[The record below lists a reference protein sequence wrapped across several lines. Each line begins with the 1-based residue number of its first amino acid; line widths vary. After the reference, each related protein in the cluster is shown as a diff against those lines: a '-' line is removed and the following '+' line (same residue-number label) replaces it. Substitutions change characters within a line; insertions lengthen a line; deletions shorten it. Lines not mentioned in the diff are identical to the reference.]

1 MTSARFGLP
10 TLVGLV
16 IANMIGAGVF
26 TTAGFAFADLGTP
39 DRVMLAWLIGG
50 VVACCGAASY
60 GALVQ
65 RMTESGGEYLF
76 LSRAIH
82 PAAGFVAGWVSLI
95 AGFTGAIAFAATA
108 LEAYALPAEIRPVW
122 MPQDALALVVVIIAG
137 AAHAR
142 SVSLGARGQNL
153 LVMIKL
159 ALIAGLVLYAVLA
172 MAPGSLASFP
182 VDAAPPNVPRAL
194 LIGTL
199 GVTLIYLALNAIFVY
214 GAPAGVI
221 AGRED
226 VAARAFTAIGGDV
239 LGAAVRVAIVLALA
253 TSVSSMIMAGPRVYA
268 RMAADGVLPRVFRL
282 HDDSPACAVALQVAL
297 AMIAIVGTRL
307 QELLSY
313 LGFTL
318 SVSAALTVASLFVL
332 RRREGP
338 AAVPVPGY
346 PWVPGLF
353 VAATLVFAALAAV
366 RQPAAPLAGLA
377 TIALGVMAW
386 LIIARRHRR

>member
-137 AAHAR
+137 ATHAR

-159 ALIAGLVLYAVLA
+159 ALIAG
-172 MAPGSLASFP
+172 
-182 VDAAPPNVPRAL
+182 PRAL
-194 LIGTL
+194 RRAG
-199 GVTLIYLALNAIFVY
+199 N
-214 GAPAGVI
+214 GARKPCV
-221 AGRED
+221 
-226 VAARAFTAIGGDV
+226 V
-239 LGAAVRVAIVLALA
+239 
-253 TSVSSMIMAGPRVYA
+253 P
-268 RMAADGVLPRVFRL
+268 
-282 HDDSPACAVALQVAL
+282 
-297 AMIAIVGTRL
+297 
-307 QELLSY
+307 
-313 LGFTL
+313 
-318 SVSAALTVASLFVL
+318 
-332 RRREGP
+332 RRRG
-338 AAVPVPGY
+338 
-346 PWVPGLF
+346 
-353 VAATLVFAALAAV
+353 
-366 RQPAAPLAGLA
+366 
-377 TIALGVMAW
+377 
-386 LIIARRHRR
+386 RRPSNGRHLR